1 MIERILEIMKI
12 KNLSPSQFADEIGI
26 QRSGISH
33 LITGRNKPSLE
44 FVLKVLKR
52 YPDIK
57 PEWLLQGF
65 ATDASSDEPDE
76 GSRKINQ
83 KTLFDESDEGSRKV
97 NQKTLFEESDEG
109 SKKINQKI
117 LSDEQEMNESSES
130 RKVIRSSKK
139 EKNERKIEK
148 IVIFYQDKTF
158 REYEPE

>member
-83 KTLFDESDEGSRKV
+83 K
-97 NQKTLFEESDEG
+97 
-109 SKKINQKI
+109 I